1 MKIILNQSLV
11 MRLSLEKKPIEFE
24 DGKLT
29 YQDNKHL
36 SPYIVFD
43 GHRDA
48 PTGFGVKIAKTK
60 KTYIIQRRVSSSH
73 VVKAKVGNVSD
84 FSNIDVA
91 RDKAREMALVASS
104 TKRNPNQIDKD
115 KACNEITLSEAFSRY
130 RKYLIGKSKPATKN
144 TLKVFDAAL
153 RRLGDMHHLKIQEI
167 KGQAVID
174 KFDSIAKLHRTAAE
188 QTFRWANVATKMAIS
203 MEQHNAAS
211 NNSKPSFTYN
221 PFHILT
227 TFKKYRSSSQ
237 LEESYQAKGI
247 RNPLSME
254 NMGIWLSEIVKRRR
268 THRTGCDYLLLTTLW
283 GTRKNEALNLKWRD
297 MISDIEAQSSSWVCL
312 KSRIVHLNDTKNR
325 TNFNLPIADS
335 AYEIL
340 LQRHEIRSD
349 FRESIRKWVFP
360 SPKKHSKTGHYSDMK
375 TLVKNIC
382 NDAEITCIGMHD
394 LRRTF
399 GRIAEELVSYTIVKK
414 LLNHNNLRDIT
425 SRYTE
430 PDPNRLLGC
439 MQKIEYH
446 ILNSSPAVYNL
457 FRNSKQDCKYAF
469 NSNNNQLDPRRN

>member
-11 MRLSLEKKPIEFE
+11 MRLSLEKKPIDFE

-29 YQDNKHL
+29 YQDNKPL

-43 GHRDA
+43 NHRDA

-60 KTYIIQRRVSSSH
+60 KTYIIQRRVSSSQ

-91 RDKAREMALVASS
+91 RDKAREMALLATS
-104 TKRNPNQIDKD
+104 TKRNPNQLAKD
-115 KACNEITLSEAFSRY
+115 KASNEITLSEAFSRY
-130 RKYLIGKSKPATKN
+130 RLYLTGKSKPATKN
-144 TLKVFDAAL
+144 TLKVFDAAF
-153 RRLGDMHHLKIQEI
+153 RRLSDMHHLKIQEI

-203 MEQHNAAS
+203 MEEHNAAS
-211 NNSKPSFTYN
+211 NNSKSSLTYN

-247 RNPLSME
+247 RKPLTME
-254 NMGIWLSEIVKRRR
+254 NMNIWLSEIVKRRR
-268 THRTGCDYLLLTTLW
+268 KHRTGCDYLLLTTLW
-283 GTRKNEALNLKWRD
+283 GTRKTEALNLQWRD
-297 MISDIEAQSSSWVCL
+297 MISDAEAESSSWVCL
-312 KSRIVHLNDTKNR
+312 KSRTVHFYDTKNR
-325 TNFNLPIADS
+325 TNFNLPVADS

-340 LQRHEIRSD
+340 MQRKENRTD
-349 FRESIRKWVFP
+349 FRENIRKWVFP
-360 SPKKHSKTGHYSDMK
+360 SPKIHSKTGHYSDMK

-382 NDAEITCIGMHD
+382 SDAGITRIGLHD

-425 SRYTE
+425 SRYTDPE
-430 PDPNRLLGC
+430 PKRLLEC

-446 ILNSSPAVYNL
+446 ILNSSPSVYNL
-457 FRNSKQDCKYAF
+457 FKNSKSDCKYVF
-469 NSNNNQLDPRRN
+469 NANNNQLNP